1 MTDREELEIAVKAL
15 DSRKAKNITALKV
28 EDLTIL
34 ANYFVIASAT
44 STTQVK
50 ALADEVEYQLGE
62 KGVKPRSIEGYQSQT
77 WIVLD
82 YYDIIVHVF
91 LEETRDFYQLE
102 RLWADGTPVDI
113 SGMITEYAVNGT
125 TSLLHLA

>member
-15 DSRKAKNITALKV
+15 DGKKAEKITALKV
-28 EDLTIL
+28 KDLTIL

-50 ALADEVEYQLGE
+50 ALADAVEYHLEQAGI
-62 KGVKPRSIEGYQSQT
+62 KPKSIEGVQSRN

-82 YYDIIVHVF
+82 YVDIIVHIF
-91 LEETRDFYQLE
+91 TEEARDFYQLE
-102 RLWADGTPVDI
+102 HLWADGEKVDL
-113 SGMITEYAVNGT
+113 SGLIT
-125 TSLLHLA
+125 

>member
-15 DSRKAKNITALKV
+15 DSKKATDIKVLKV
-28 EDLTIL
+28 DDLTIL
-34 ANYFVIASAT
+34 ANYFVIASAA

-50 ALADEVEYQLGE
+50 ALADEVEYQLGL
-62 KGVKPRSIEGYQSQT
+62 KNIQPKSIEGYTSRT

-82 YYDIIVHVF
+82 YIDVVVHVF
-91 LEETRDFYQLE
+91 NDESRDFYQLE

-113 SGMITEYAVNGT
+113 NEFIKG
-125 TSLLHLA
+125 

>member
-15 DSRKAKNITALKV
+15 DSKKAKNITALKV
-28 EDLTIL
+28 DDLTIL
-34 ANYFVIASAT
+34 ANYFVIASAS

-62 KGVKPRSIEGYQSQT
+62 KGVKPKGIEGYQSKE

-91 LEETRDFYQLE
+91 DKESRLFYDIERIWRDGKIMEAGEF
-102 RLWADGTPVDI
+102 
-113 SGMITEYAVNGT
+113 TEHAGVV
-125 TSLLHLA
+125 

>member
-15 DSRKAKNITALKV
+15 DSKKAENITALKIG
-28 EDLTIL
+28 DLTVL

-50 ALADEVEYQLGE
+50 ALADAVEYNLEQA
-62 KGVKPRSIEGYQSQT
+62 GVKPKSIEGVQSRN

-82 YYDIIVHVF
+82 YIDVVVHIF
-91 LEETRDFYQLE
+91 TDEAREFYQLE
-102 RLWADGTPVDI
+102 HLWADGEKIDI
-113 SGMITEYAVNGT
+113 SSVT
-125 TSLLHLA
+125 TP

>member
-34 ANYFVIASAT
+34 ANYFIIASAT

-62 KGVKPRSIEGYQSQT
+62 KGVKPKSIEGYQSQT

-102 RLWADGTPVDI
+102 RLWADGIPVDI
-113 SGMITEYAVNGT
+113 SDIVKD
-125 TSLLHLA
+125 

>member
-15 DSRKAKNITALKV
+15 DSRKATKITALKV

-62 KGVKPRSIEGYQSQT
+62 KGVRPKSIEGYQSKN
-77 WIVLD
+77 WIVMD
-82 YYDIIVHVF
+82 YYDVIVHVF

-113 SGMITEYAVNGT
+113 SGWVKE
-125 TSLLHLA
+125 

>member
-15 DSRKAKNITALKV
+15 DSKKAKNITALKV
-28 EDLTIL
+28 DDLTIL
-34 ANYFVIASAT
+34 ANYFVIASAS

-62 KGVKPRSIEGYQSQT
+62 KGVKPKGIEGYQSKE
-77 WIVLD
+77 WSVRD

-113 SGMITEYAVNGT
+113 SGIVKD
-125 TSLLHLA
+125 

>member
-34 ANYFVIASAT
+34 ANYFIIASAT

-62 KGVKPRSIEGYQSQT
+62 KGVKPKSIEGYQSQT

-113 SGMITEYAVNGT
+113 SELVKD
-125 TSLLHLA
+125 

>member
-15 DSRKAKNITALKV
+15 DSKKAMKITALKV

-34 ANYFVIASAT
+34 ANYFVIASAS

-50 ALADEVEYQLGE
+50 ALADEVEFQLGE
-62 KGVKPRSIEGYQSQT
+62 KGVKPKSIEGYQSQT
-77 WIVLD
+77 WIILD
-82 YYDIIVHVF
+82 YYDVMVHVF

-113 SGMITEYAVNGT
+113 S
-125 TSLLHLA
+125 HLIKE

>member
-15 DSRKAKNITALKV
+15 DGKKAEKITALKV
-28 EDLTIL
+28 KDLTIL

-50 ALADEVEYQLGE
+50 ALADAVEYHLEQAGI
-62 KGVKPRSIEGYQSQT
+62 KPKSIEGVQSRN

-82 YYDIIVHVF
+82 YVDVIVHIF
-91 LEETRDFYQLE
+91 TEEARDFYQLE
-102 RLWADGTPVDI
+102 HLWADGEKVDL
-113 SGMITEYAVNGT
+113 SGLIT
-125 TSLLHLA
+125 

>member
-28 EDLTIL
+28 ENLTIL
-34 ANYFVIASAT
+34 ANYFIIASAT

-62 KGVKPRSIEGYQSQT
+62 KGVKPKSIEGYQSQT

-113 SGMITEYAVNGT
+113 SDLVKD
-125 TSLLHLA
+125 

>member
-15 DSRKAKNITALKV
+15 DSKKAHDIKALKV
-28 EDLTIL
+28 DDLTIL

-50 ALADEVEYQLGE
+50 ALADEVEFKLGE
-62 KGVKPRSIEGYQSQT
+62 RGVTPKSIEGEQGKT

-82 YYDIIVHVF
+82 YVDVIVHVF

-102 RLWADGTPVDI
+102 HLWADGKPVDI
-113 SGMITEYAVNGT
+113 SEFIG
-125 TSLLHLA
+125 

>member
-1 MTDREELEIAVKAL
+1 MTDRELLDIAVKAL

-34 ANYFVIASAT
+34 ANYFIIASAT

-62 KGVKPRSIEGYQSQT
+62 KGVKPKSIEGYQSQT

-113 SGMITEYAVNGT
+113 SDLVKD
-125 TSLLHLA
+125 

>member
-34 ANYFVIASAT
+34 ANYFVIASAS

-62 KGVKPRSIEGYQSQT
+62 KGVKPKSIEGYQSQT

-113 SGMITEYAVNGT
+113 SGMIAE
-125 TSLLHLA
+125 

>member
-15 DSRKAKNITALKV
+15 DSKKAMKITALKV

-34 ANYFVIASAT
+34 ANYFVIASAS

-62 KGVKPRSIEGYQSQT
+62 KGVKPKSIEGYQSQT
-77 WIVLD
+77 WIIID
-82 YYDIIVHVF
+82 YYDVMVHVF

-113 SGMITEYAVNGT
+113 S
-125 TSLLHLA
+125 HLIKE

>member
-34 ANYFVIASAT
+34 ANYFIIASAT

-50 ALADEVEYQLGE
+50 ALVDEVEYQLGE
-62 KGVKPRSIEGYQSQT
+62 KGVKPKSIEGYQSQT

-113 SGMITEYAVNGT
+113 SDLVKD
-125 TSLLHLA
+125 

>member
-1 MTDREELEIAVKAL
+1 
-15 DSRKAKNITALKV
+15 
-28 EDLTIL
+28 LTIL
-34 ANYFVIASAT
+34 ANYFVIASAS

-62 KGVKPRSIEGYQSQT
+62 KGVKPKSIEGYQSQN

-82 YYDIIVHVF
+82 YYDVIVHVF

-113 SGMITEYAVNGT
+113 SEWTKE
-125 TSLLHLA
+125 

>member
-28 EDLTIL
+28 ENLTIL

-113 SGMITEYAVNGT
+113 SGMTAE
-125 TSLLHLA
+125 

>member
-34 ANYFVIASAT
+34 ANYFIIASAT

-62 KGVKPRSIEGYQSQT
+62 KGVKPKSIEGYQSQT
-77 WIVLD
+77 WIMLD

-102 RLWADGTPVDI
+102 RLWADGIPVDI
-113 SGMITEYAVNGT
+113 SEIVKE
-125 TSLLHLA
+125 